1 MIRHFNDIMMT
12 AELETSAENTAA
24 TIKPPKFLIPIADE
38 PGKFKFNQCMAISLP
53 KASWRNFCAY
63 DDPLC
68 QQITE
73 WNKMAT
79 DTEHKFD
86 SDEDFSDLLQ
96 KLTADKRVYKHLP
109 WMQRLSNMSDAEEDD
124 EPVTSSSDEE
134 QVPKIKNPKSKIH

>member
-38 PGKFKFNQCMAISLP
+38 PGKFKFNRSMGISLP
-53 KASWRNFCAY
+53 KANWRNLCAN

-73 WNKMAT
+73 WNKIAK
-79 DTEHKFD
+79 DTERKFD